1 MRRCKWG
8 RVSFKRRILA
18 ESDPMT
24 GKEDGVR
31 RDTAYEYVDRD
42 DFSEE
47 LPRKRGCSKTSRAGV
62 PSFWLSGIGGAT
74 AT

>member
-1 MRRCKWG
+1 
-8 RVSFKRRILA
+8 
-18 ESDPMT
+18 MT

-74 AT
+74 AI